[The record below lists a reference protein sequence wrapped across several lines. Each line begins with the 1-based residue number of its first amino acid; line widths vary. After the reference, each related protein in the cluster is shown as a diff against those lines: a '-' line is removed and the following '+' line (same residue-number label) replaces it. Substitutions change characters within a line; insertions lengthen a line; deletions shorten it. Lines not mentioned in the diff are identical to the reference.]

1 MRSEITVS
9 SQQREEL
16 IDITEAVRAAVAA
29 SGVTNGICTVY
40 AQGAT
45 SAIMVQ
51 ENWDASIPTDVVS
64 CLRKLIPKGVW
75 LHDRQDGN
83 GDAHLKA
90 GIVGPSETIP
100 IIDGTLGLSRWQDL
114 FFCHLDSAILRAPRA
129 TRQVLMQGGEP
140 ISAQAY
146 LRYVEHEIGEANA
159 AEGPESAAECR
170 RSAESRCDFDGPRTG
185 RTAIVT
191 CIADR

>member
-1 MRSEITVS
+1 MVIAVVEGWSHGRRSFRSPPLRHRLLPRYSPPMRSEIVVAS
-9 SQQREEL
+9 RQREEL
-16 IDITEAVRAAVAA
+16 IDITEEVRAAVAA
-29 SGVTNGICTVY
+29 SGVGDGLCSVY

-100 IIDGTLGLSRWQDL
+100 IIDGTLGLSRWQNL
-114 FFCHLDSAILRAPRA
+114 FF
-129 TRQVLMQGGEP
+129 
-140 ISAQAY
+140 
-146 LRYVEHEIGEANA
+146 
-159 AEGPESAAECR
+159 
-170 RSAESRCDFDGPRTG
+170 CDFDGPRTG